1 MSVTVTARNRNNDL
15 QATLSMVLLIITF
28 LLVICT
34 EAKLSYYNLRPRTL
48 NSLSNSNSRHAKPGG
63 QSYQLLDLEDFQFI
77 LEPRRTCS
85 DKTYFLVL
93 VHSQPQHFKERELI
107 RQTWGSVTKMEGWE
121 VRTVFLLG
129 QYTKNTVETEK
140 SDQRVSHNSLKS
152 RSLHQD
158 VFFKSDPLNSELY
171 KADST
176 ELLVKLESDVHGDII
191 QGSFADTP
199 RNLTYKHVMGYKWV
213 DERCFSKPKFVLK
226 SDDDVFIEM
235 YHLFNFVS
243 AVYGTHPGPSLVCD
257 VIPAG
262 TAPHRTHREEVVAA
276 EREFFNKKMH
286 PKYCSGAAY
295 LITPSLVQT
304 FLQATREVPALWVD
318 DVYMTG
324 MVREYLGVSPFYL
337 NLRYTYEV
345 GRPTKWLHSKKKK
358 PLPFIFVVPDSSS
371 SSTNTRQ
378 APTMS
383 WGDLVR
389 SLWSKSEQIQSHQYR
404 I

>member
-1 MSVTVTARNRNNDL
+1 ML
-15 QATLSMVLLIITF
+15 LLITTF
-28 LLVICT
+28 LLLTKYRTI
-34 EAKLSYYNLRPRTL
+34 EARLNYNLRPRTL
-48 NSLSNSNSRHAKPGG
+48 NSVSLENSRHVRTT
-63 QSYQLLDLEDFQFI
+63 QLLDLKDFQFV
-77 LEPRRTCS
+77 LSPRSTCG
-85 DKTYFLVL
+85 DKLYFLVL
-93 VHSQPQHFKERELI
+93 VHSKPDNFKERELI
-107 RQTWGSVTKMEGWE
+107 RQTWGSVHKVQGWD

-129 QYTKNTVETEK
+129 EYTQSKVQARRGDLL
-140 SDQRVSHNSLKS
+140 SQNSLKS
-152 RSLHQD
+152 RSLHED
-158 VFFKSDPLNSELY
+158 AFFKSDPLDSEVY

-176 ELLVKLESDVHGDII
+176 DKLVKLESDLYNDII
-191 QGSFADTP
+191 QGNFADTP

-213 DERCFSKPKFVLK
+213 EEHCFHPPKFVLK

-262 TAPHRTHREEVVAA
+262 TAPHRTGNKAVAG

-295 LITPSLVQT
+295 LITPSLMSR
-304 FLQATREVPALWVD
+304 FLKATEEVPALWID

-337 NLRYTYEV
+337 NLRYTYEL
-345 GRPTKWLHSKKKK
+345 GRPNKWLHSKKKK
-358 PLPFIFVVPDSSS
+358 PLPFIFVVPDTSSS
-371 SSTNTRQ
+371 SSSR
-378 APTMS
+378 S
-383 WGDLVR
+383 WSELVR
-389 SLWSKSEQIQSHQYR
+389 SLWSKSEQIQSHHYR